1 MKKSLF
7 LFITILVLL
16 TGCNEKESASTKN
29 TTGATTTK
37 MIATGTQENNNE
49 ENESDEHLTTINTNT
64 IEKPM
69 TTTKNGEKTT
79 TRTSG
84 AYTPTTSEAK
94 KTSSTITTKAT
105 TKKTTTTTTK
115 KTTTKATTKKTTTTT
130 KVTTTVKS
138 TLTEKEVYNKMIAL
152 KSKYPNGTPWGNDK
166 CYVWNGNKNK
176 DIKERGCGCAGF
188 AFTLSDA
195 AFGTKA
201 ATKHTDVSKIRVGD
215 ILRLYNDTH
224 SVIVLEVT
232 STGVTVAEGN
242 MTIVGVFEN
251 AVYWGRKI
259 SNDELKS
266 SVDYILTRW

>member
-16 TGCNEKESASTKN
+16 TGCNDKERISNENHKTTKE
-29 TTGATTTK
+29 TTTTK
-37 MIATGTQENNNE
+37 MVADNNSELINE
-49 ENESDEHLTTINTNT
+49 DNASEAPLTTIKTNI
-64 IEKPM
+64 IEKP
-69 TTTKNGEKTT
+69 TTTSTKQGNKTT

-84 AYTPTTSEAK
+84 AYIPTTSEAK
-94 KTSSTITTKAT
+94 KTSSTITSKTTKKATTKAT
-105 TKKTTTTTTK
+105 TTATSKKTA
-115 KTTTKATTKKTTTTT
+115 TTTKATT
-130 KVTTTVKS
+130 TVKV

-166 CYVWNGNKNK
+166 CTNWNGG
-176 DIKERGCGCAGF
+176 IYSRGCGCAGF

-215 ILRLYNDTH
+215 ILRLYNNTH

-232 STGVTVAEGN
+232 TTGVTVAEGN
-242 MTIVGVFEN
+242 MTIVGVFED